1 MLENELL
8 YGVPFEMSEQ
18 AQSKDFLVP
27 IGKAKIERQG
37 KLRIQFVPIL
47 TELLGDF
54 FFNFLAIQ
62 NTAVM
67 RHRKVCQM
75 FNVPMLFYP
84 VVYFIFLLPVQ
95 GKITWFSISYLKL
108 YPSKGFV
115 P

>member
-1 MLENELL
+1 MYVLIEVCFLLVVMLENELL

-37 KLRIQFVPIL
+37 KLRIQFVSIL
-47 TELLGDF
+47 TELLGDFF

-67 RHRKVCQM
+67 GHRKVCQM
-75 FNVPMLFYP
+75 LNVPMLFYP
-84 VVYFIFLLPVQ
+84 VVHFIFLLPIQ
-95 GKITWFSISYLKL
+95 GKIT
-108 YPSKGFV
+108 
-115 P
+115 

>member
-54 FFNFLAIQ
+54 FF
-62 NTAVM
+62 
-67 RHRKVCQM
+67 
-75 FNVPMLFYP
+75 
-84 VVYFIFLLPVQ
+84 
-95 GKITWFSISYLKL
+95 
-108 YPSKGFV
+108 
-115 P
+115 